1 MDATIQ
7 YSPDKLIVLAH
18 QQYDSSENL
27 SPFNVPPNPLDLF
40 RQWFTSVQGT
50 VHEPEVMALS
60 TASPEGIPS
69 TRIVLLKQVDSRGF
83 VFYTNYDSRKSREM
97 IANPYASLALY
108 WREVHRQV
116 RVVGQVEKVSKEES
130 EAYFR
135 SRPLGSQISAWA
147 SNQSSVIAED
157 ELYRKI
163 NDIERRFAVKESD
176 NEAEIPLPDHWGG
189 WRVVPSEV
197 EFWIGKPSRLH
208 DRVRYLHLLKEG
220 PPSDLPEW
228 KIDRLSP

>member
-1 MDATIQ
+1 MFLSYRFIQHSSAARFRGVQKLARPQFHMDAVIQ
-7 YSPDKLIVLAH
+7 YSPDKITVLAH
-18 QQYDSSENL
+18 QQYVSSEHL

-97 IANPYASLALY
+97 VANPYASLALY

-116 RVVGQVEKVSKEES
+116 RVVGRVEKVSKEES

-135 SRPLGSQISAWA
+135 SRPLGSRIGAWA
-147 SNQSSVIAED
+147 SKQSSVIGED
-157 ELYRKI
+157 ELDRKVK
-163 NDIERRFAVKESD
+163 DIEGRFALKEGD
-176 NEAEIPLPDHWGG
+176 VDDDVEVPLPDHWGG
-189 WRVVPSEV
+189 WRVIPRSV
-197 EFWIGKPSRLH
+197 
-208 DRVRYLHLLKEG
+208 
-220 PPSDLPEW
+220 
-228 KIDRLSP
+228 